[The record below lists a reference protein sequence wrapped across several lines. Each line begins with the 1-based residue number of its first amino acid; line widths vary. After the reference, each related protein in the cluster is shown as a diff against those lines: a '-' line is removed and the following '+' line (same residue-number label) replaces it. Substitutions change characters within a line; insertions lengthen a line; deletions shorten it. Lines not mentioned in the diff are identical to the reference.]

1 MFDLSALLWHFL
13 RAQPFGHVLELVP
26 WHELLLLCLLGLLSA
41 FGLHFIIGYALRF
54 YRRGERVAVWISY
67 PTLALLLIT
76 VQLLLSAYL
85 LGIHAPELVKL
96 NLSDRLIQR
105 LGGLLLEPAFLNP
118 ALEGADPEQ
127 IGKSAVKAALNAS
140 SELEY
145 RDRLRANLVDPA
157 ELAVLFD
164 PASGVARA
172 PGTQSVTPAM
182 TQSRALHGTATE
194 TYLIQIGLRWITE
207 PHRTAIR
214 TPDTGEGDQ
223 EQAQSAQ
230 QPFFL
235 PEFLLSL
242 IDELRPE
249 VALSRANW
257 EHVAGTRFVQGTLDP
272 LMAEYL
278 SYSAGL
284 LVVVVVLLNAGY
296 FLAMRRLKRIGRPRR
311 EGAVAERD
319 APLPPAIRESAP
331 SPEPVKPGAA
341 PLSVDAESTDRKT
354 DPSTVDDSADPTRGE
369 GKPQPGQL
377 RRIIAGGAAPWRSIK
392 TRARAYIS
400 PPRQRNTPPT

>member
-1 MFDLSALLWHFL
+1 MIELSALLWHFL

-76 VQLLLSAYL
+76 VQLLLGAYL

-96 NLSDRLIQR
+96 NLSDRLTQR

-157 ELAVLFD
+157 ELAVLLE
-164 PASGVARA
+164 PAPGVAGA

-182 TQSRALHGTATE
+182 TPAMKQSRALHGPATE

-257 EHVAGTRFVQGTLDP
+257 
-272 LMAEYL
+272 
-278 SYSAGL
+278 
-284 LVVVVVLLNAGY
+284 
-296 FLAMRRLKRIGRPRR
+296 
-311 EGAVAERD
+311 
-319 APLPPAIRESAP
+319 
-331 SPEPVKPGAA
+331 
-341 PLSVDAESTDRKT
+341 
-354 DPSTVDDSADPTRGE
+354 
-369 GKPQPGQL
+369 
-377 RRIIAGGAAPWRSIK
+377 
-392 TRARAYIS
+392 
-400 PPRQRNTPPT
+400 